1 MLWGSYGIVHIASLL
16 LSAAIIVG
24 LYFLLKNFSD
34 KTKTIVLFILSL
46 SGISAII
53 FNLVTWGSPIEY
65 LPFHMCSITAMLLP
79 FAVLTRNGV
88 INNLLLLWCVGALI
102 ALVLNQAQA
111 NYEIWSWTF
120 FFYYFPHTLEFG
132 IPILM
137 FAFKL
142 TKKKLIYIPTTLG
155 LTALIYTC
163 VHLINVWLN
172 HYAQAH
178 NIVDWAGEIVKLN
191 YMYSVDPTNPVLQL
205 MYHLIPHPYWYM
217 FVATPFI
224 VLYLALVYLPEII
237 KAIKNGKKQTGVN
250 ETPSEE
256 QF

>member
-1 MLWGSYGIVHIASLL
+1 MLWGSYGIVHIVTLL
-16 LSAAIIVG
+16 LSAAIIIG
-24 LYFLLKNFSD
+24 LYFLLKNRSD
-34 KTKTIVLFILSL
+34 KTKTVVLFILSF

-79 FAVLTRNGV
+79 FAVITKNKV

-111 NYEIWSWTF
+111 NFEIFSWTF
-120 FFYYFPHTLEFG
+120 FFYYFPHTLEVG

-137 FAFKL
+137 FALKL
-142 TKKKLIYIPTTLG
+142 TEKKLIYIPTTLA
-155 LTALIYTC
+155 LTAAIYTG

-172 HYAQAH
+172 NYAAAN
-178 NIVDWAGEIVKLN
+178 NIVDWAGNIVKLN

-205 MYHLIPHPYWYM
+205 MYNLIPHPYWYM

-224 VLYLALVYLPEII
+224 VLYLGIVYLPEII
-237 KAIKNGKKQTGVN
+237 RAIRAKKI
-250 ETPSEE
+250 SE
-256 QF
+256 

>member
-24 LYFLLKNFSD
+24 LYFILKNRSD
-34 KTKTIVLFILSL
+34 KTKTIVLFILSF

-79 FAVLTRNGV
+79 FAVATKNKI
-88 INNLLLLWCVGALI
+88 INNLLLLWCAGALI
-102 ALVLNQAQA
+102 ALVLNQGQA
-111 NYEIWSWTF
+111 DYEIWSWTF
-120 FFYYFPHTLEFG
+120 FFYYFPHTLEVG

-137 FAFKL
+137 FALKL
-142 TKKKLIYIPTTLG
+142 TKKKLFCIPTTLV
-155 LTALIYTC
+155 LTAGIYTC

-172 HYAQAH
+172 NYAVAN
-178 NIVDWAGEIVKLN
+178 NIVDWAGNVVKLN
-191 YMYSVDPTNPVLQL
+191 YMYSIDPTNPVLQM
-205 MYHLIPHPYWYM
+205 MYNLIPHPYWYM

-224 VLYLALVYLPEII
+224 VLYLGIVYLPEII
-237 KAIKNGKKQTGVN
+237 RAIKSKKI
-250 ETPSEE
+250 S
-256 QF
+256 

>member
-1 MLWGSYGIVHIASLL
+1 MLWGSFGLVHIITLL
-16 LSAAIIVG
+16 ISAGIIVG
-24 LYFLLKNFSD
+24 LYFLLKNRSE
-34 KTKTIVLFILSL
+34 KTKTIVLFILSF

-53 FNLVTWGSPIEY
+53 FNLVAWNSPIEY

-79 FAVLTRNGV
+79 FAVITKNRV

-111 NYEIWSWTF
+111 EYEILSWTF
-120 FFYYFPHTLEFG
+120 VFYYFPHTLEVG

-137 FAFKL
+137 FALGL

-155 LTALIYTC
+155 LTAVIYTA

-172 HYAQAH
+172 NYAQAN
-178 NIVDWAGEIVKLN
+178 NIVDWAGEVVKLN
-191 YMYSVDPTNPVLQL
+191 YMYSVDPTNPVLQI
-205 MYHLIPHPYWYM
+205 MYNLVPHPYWYM

-224 VLYLALVYLPEII
+224 LLYLAVVYLPEII
-237 KAIKNGKKQTGVN
+237 GAIKVAAAKKQQK
-250 ETPSEE
+250 ES
-256 QF
+256 

>member
-16 LSAAIIVG
+16 LSAAIITG
-24 LYFLLKNFSD
+24 LYFILKNRSE
-34 KTKTIVLFILSL
+34 KAKTIVLFILSF

-79 FAVLTRNGV
+79 FAVITKNRI

-120 FFYYFPHTLEFG
+120 FFYYFPHTLEVG

-137 FAFKL
+137 FVL
-142 TKKKLIYIPTTLG
+142 GLVKKEVKYIGTTLV
-155 LTALIYTC
+155 LTAAIYTG

-172 HYAQAH
+172 QYAVTN
-178 NIVDWAGEIVKLN
+178 NILDWAGNVVKLN
-191 YMYSVDPTNPVLQL
+191 YMYSVDPTNPVLQM
-205 MYHLIPHPYWYM
+205 MYNLVPHPYWYM

-224 VLYLALVYLPEII
+224 VLYLGVVYLPEII
-237 KAIKNGKKQTGVN
+237 RAIKSKKRCERASV
-250 ETPSEE
+250 
-256 QF
+256 

>member
-1 MLWGSYGIVHIASLL
+1 MLWGSYGIVHIATLL
-16 LSAAIIVG
+16 LSAAIITG
-24 LYFLLKNFSD
+24 LYFLLKNRSD
-34 KTKTIVLFILSL
+34 KTQTVVLFILSF

-79 FAVLTRNGV
+79 FAVITKNKV

-111 NYEIWSWTF
+111 NFEIFSRTF
-120 FFYYFPHTLEFG
+120 FFYYFPHTLEVG

-137 FAFKL
+137 FA
-142 TKKKLIYIPTTLG
+142 LG
-155 LTALIYTC
+155 LTEKKLYCIPSTLALTAGIYTC
-163 VHLINVWLN
+163 VHLINVYLN
-172 HYAQAH
+172 QYAVA
-178 NIVDWAGEIVKLN
+178 NTIVDWAGNVVKLN

-205 MYHLIPHPYWYM
+205 MYNLIPHPYWYM

-224 VLYLALVYLPEII
+224 VLYLGIVYLPEII
-237 KAIKNGKKQTGVN
+237 RAIKNIKAKKSETGA
-250 ETPSEE
+250 SI
-256 QF
+256 

>member
-1 MLWGSYGIVHIASLL
+1 MLWGSYGIVHIASLF

-205 MYHLIPHPYWYM
+205 MYTLIPHPYWYM

>member
-205 MYHLIPHPYWYM
+205 MYTLIPHPYWYM